1 MRNKNLAIDL
11 ITETIVNEFEQ
22 ESLLLTGE
30 GFEKSLIELQKHF
43 PSCRPDEI
51 VEILQLACNLYSYK
65 TLEQSELVV
74 TAPNSFGLK
83 TRKTKTVVEELIE
96 NAERSIMLT
105 GYSISDYFSEMI
117 DIIVKKSTRGL
128 YVNLYI
134 NDVERQQDKIDK
146 LLLYAGKFI
155 KVYNYN
161 KQNDDK
167 MAALHAKL
175 IVVDGKKSFISSA
188 NLSYHGMQGNIEMG
202 ILVESEKK
210 AKEIE
215 EILKTLQM
223 QRVFEKYM

>member
-1 MRNKNLAIDL
+1 MWNRNLAIDL
-11 ITETIVNEFEQ
+11 ITEIIVNEFEQ
-22 ESLLLTGE
+22 ESLLKTGK
-30 GFEKSLIELQKHF
+30 GFEKSLVELQKRF
-43 PSCRPDEI
+43 PSCKLDEI

-65 TLEQSELVV
+65 TLDQSELVV
-74 TAPNSFGLK
+74 TAPNSFKLK
-83 TRKTKTVVEELIE
+83 TRKTKTVIEELIE
-96 NAERSIMLT
+96 NAELSITLT
-105 GYSISDYFSEMI
+105 GYSISDYFSEII
-117 DIIVKKSTRGL
+117 DTIVKKSTQGL

-202 ILVESEKK
+202 VLIESEKK

-223 QRVFEKYM
+223 QRVFEKY